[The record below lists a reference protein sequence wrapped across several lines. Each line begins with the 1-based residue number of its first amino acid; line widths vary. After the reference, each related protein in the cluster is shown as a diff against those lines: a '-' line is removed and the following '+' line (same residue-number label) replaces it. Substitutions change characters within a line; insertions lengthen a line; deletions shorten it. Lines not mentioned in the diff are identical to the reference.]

1 MFLFPQVNGR
11 LRRIA
16 AWLTFANNTLYSFVV
31 VVVVVVAAA
40 DKDIYS
46 QGFGYKVDT
55 AKKAQT

>member
-16 AWLTFANNTLYSFVV
+16 AWPTFANNTLYSFVV
-31 VVVVVVAAA
+31 VVVVVVAA
-40 DKDIYS
+40 DKDIHS